1 MSRIEGAFIVAAT
14 ALAVFAPT
22 AHADQDSDF
31 LGCLSNQGITW
42 NDKDAMLQVFHKAQ
56 QVVSEGQVL
65 YLTLHGLDQ
74 ITAQKVAQCVEA
86 SPGSKTTTAHAHRGT
101 ECSADRDMDCRPDP
115 PGYLDQVHTAG
126 IAGNSDQTLLTVGQR
141 ICDDLAHGTPS
152 ALVAAGLRQ
161 TSPSLSLHQG
171 NVAVDAALMNLCPQL
186 MRADNQEPVFLPL
199 E

>member
-1 MSRIEGAFIVAAT
+1 MFRIARAFIVAAT
-14 ALAVFAPT
+14 ALAVFAPA

-42 NDKDAMLQVFHKAQ
+42 NDKDGMLKIFHNAQ

-65 YLTLHGLDQ
+65 YLTFHGLDQ
-74 ITAQKVAQCVEA
+74 ATAQKVAQCVEA
-86 SPGSKTTTAHAHRGT
+86 SPGSKMTTAHAHQGT
-101 ECSADRDMDCRPDP
+101 ECSADPDMDCRPHP
-115 PGYLDQVHTAG
+115 SGYLDQIHTAG
-126 IAGNSDQTLLTVGQR
+126 INGNNDQTLLTIGQR
-141 ICDDLAHGTPS
+141 ICADLAHGTPS